1 MSVIYLFS
9 DRTTAKKDHGRILLE
24 NADGTN
30 RGVPM
35 GDVDSLVVG
44 RRAHVTMPLLFAM
57 LERGIPLSFVNGKG
71 ELLASMG
78 GETMTVRRLL
88 SQQASFSDEETRL
101 ALVRKIVRAKIRRQK
116 KLLRSYAKSKE
127 TAVVADA
134 LTLCQKQTDRL
145 DDVEELRGCEGMA
158 SRLYFSAFPEILDQS
173 LWPWNGRKRRPARDP
188 VNALLNLG
196 YAFLEREVRIA
207 IVGARLDPRIGFFHA
222 NNGRKDSLVFD
233 LMELFRQPV
242 VDRFVLRTLNYGALS
257 PDNFRTTLDDGCRLT
272 EKAFPLWC
280 AAYEDYME
288 KPVKAY
294 GEETP
299 RAMIRKEVRQ
309 FAETVFQPSE
319 PAQTEEEGDENP

>member
-1 MSVIYLFS
+1 MSAIYLIS

-24 NADGTN
+24 NADGTS
-30 RGVPM
+30 RGVPI

-44 RRAHVTMPLLFAM
+44 RRAHITMPLLFAM
-57 LERGIPLSFVNGKG
+57 LERGKPLSFVNGKG

-101 ALVRKIVRAKIRRQK
+101 ALVRKIVREKIRRQK

-134 LTLCQKQTDRL
+134 LALCQKQTDRL

-158 SRLYFSAFPEILDQS
+158 SRLYFSAFPEILDQT
-173 LWPWNGRKRRPARDP
+173 LWPWKGRNRRPAQDP
-188 VNALLNLG
+188 VNA
-196 YAFLEREVRIA
+196 FLEKEVRIA

-233 LMELFRQPV
+233 LMEPFRQPV
-242 VDRFVLRTLNYGALS
+242 VDRFVLRTLNYGALA
-257 PDNFRTTLDDGCRLT
+257 PDDFRTTMDDGCRLT

-280 AAYEDYME
+280 ASYEDYME

-294 GEETP
+294 GGETP

-309 FAETVFQPSE
+309 FAETVFRGTE
-319 PAQTEEEGDENP
+319 PAQT